1 MQDSNMSKVLVLAT
15 VTLALFTAM
24 AIMPTADAD
33 PQEQEYDE
41 DLGSVWSQTII
52 AKYKG
57 YEAQYVDWD
66 FGDGTEVIRDW
77 TVTHTYEKS
86 HTYAE
91 PGVYYITQTAVN
103 ELGSSTAVYK
113 ITILGYPYIE
123 FDSMGGTPVEK
134 IQMTSG
140 GINAVAAEEP
150 AEPTKDGFY
159 FAGWYTDRDC
169 TQPYDWSK
177 PVTEGIK
184 LYAAWSATPVEDDPD
199 DGKDDTETDD
209 KTDDGPGTDWTA
221 VGMVIAGIIIA
232 VISLIAITA
241 IGLLSGVGVLVG
253 IIIVIAGIAKFMGVF

>member
-1 MQDSNMSKVLVLAT
+1 MQDSYMSKALILAT
-15 VTLALFTAM
+15 VSLAIFVAM
-24 AIMPTADAD
+24 AVVPTADAD

-123 FDSMGGTPVEK
+123 FDSMGGTPVDR
-134 IQMTSG
+134 IQQTSG
-140 GINAVAAEEP
+140 GINATAAAEPE
-150 AEPTKDGFY
+150 APTKDGSY

-169 TQPYDWSK
+169 TQPYDWTQ
-177 PVTEGIK
+177 PVTEGIT
-184 LYAAWSATPVEDDPD
+184 LYAGWSETPVEEDPD
-199 DGKDDTETDD
+199 EKPGDSGEEG
-209 KTDDGPGTDWTA
+209 TDDGSETDWLAIGLIILGAVIVLISIIAISA
-221 VGMVIAGIIIA
+221 VGAFAAIGVLFGIIIA
-232 VISLIAITA
+232 
-241 IGLLSGVGVLVG
+241 
-253 IIIVIAGIAKFMGVF
+253 IAGALKFMGVF

>member
-1 MQDSNMSKVLVLAT
+1 MQDSTISKALILAT
-15 VTLALFTAM
+15 VTLALFAAM
-24 AIMPTADAD
+24 AVMPTADAD

-103 ELGSSTAVYK
+103 ELGESKAVYK
-113 ITILGYPYIE
+113 VTILGYPYIE
-123 FDSMGGTPVEK
+123 FDSMGGSPVEK
-134 IQMTSG
+134 IQMSSG

-150 AEPTKDGFY
+150 AEPTKDGSY
-159 FAGWYTDRDC
+159 FSGWYTTAEC
-169 TQPYDWSK
+169 KELYDWSQ
-177 PVTEGIK
+177 PVTEGIT
-184 LYAAWSATPVEDDPD
+184 LYAGWSETPVEDEPGQGGNDEGTD
-199 DGKDDTETDD
+199 DSETDWLAI
-209 KTDDGPGTDWTA
+209 GIIA
-221 VGMVIAGIIIA
+221 AGIIIA
-232 VISLIAITA
+232 IISLIVATAVGSIAA
-241 IGLLSGVGVLVG
+241 IGAIFG
-253 IIIVIAGIAKFMGVF
+253 IVIAIAGVLKFMGVF

>member
-1 MQDSNMSKVLVLAT
+1 MQDSKISKALILAT
-15 VTLALFTAM
+15 VTLALFAAM
-24 AIMPTADAD
+24 AVVPTADAD

-103 ELGSSTAVYK
+103 ELGSSKAVYK
-113 ITILGYPYIE
+113 VTILGYPYIE
-123 FDSMGGTPVEK
+123 FDSQGGSQVER

-140 GINAVAAEEP
+140 GINAVPAEEP
-150 AEPTKDGFY
+150 AEPTKAGSKFT
-159 FAGWYTDRDC
+159 GWYTTPEC
-169 TQPYDWSK
+169 TEPYDWTQ
-177 PVTEGIK
+177 PVKEGMTLYAGWSDASAGEDPGEGGTEG
-184 LYAAWSATPVEDDPD
+184 E
-199 DGKDDTETDD
+199 GTDD
-209 KTDDGPGTDWTA
+209 SGTDWVAIGTI
-221 VGMVIAGIIIA
+221 VAGIIIA
-232 VISLIAITA
+232 IASLIAIA
-241 IGLLSGVGVLVG
+241 AVGSIGALGAVIG
-253 IIIVIAGIAKFMGVF
+253 IVVVIAGVLKFMGVF